1 MASDILG
8 TLFKA
13 MSGLSA
19 FTSGLDN
26 LSNNVANLNTTGYKA
41 NDLFYRELEGNQQF
55 GSSGDDGSFFTNGQ
69 GVAVGG
75 TKIRFVD
82 GELAV
87 TGNDTDLAIDGNGF
101 FIVREGDEEFY
112 TRAGEFV
119 LDDKGF
125 LIDPGTELRVAKI
138 DDKGRIEDTNL
149 RDKLVSPA
157 VVTDKVQLRG
167 TLNESATEGT
177 VYPGNDATDAER
189 VEVEIYDKNGRSY
202 TFFMRFTK
210 QEDSI
215 WRFAL
220 VDNEGNFVAGNQDIE
235 FASNGAPTQDSLSK
249 FVNLDLFDVVEE
261 DKVDNRFDGIERIS
275 IEDTPGDL
283 EELGNIDLAVSKGQF
298 LSRTDSETDRPSFL
312 EEVTAVFDAAGYLI
326 DSETQERIAAVD
338 ASESDG
344 ITDTRIRLE
353 SSGKESSGISLS
365 GTLRA
370 NSPIGEVF
378 PTVAVDGQ
386 GNEFQENPII
396 VQLFDADGIGRDVTV
411 SFVKTVNEPTSVE
424 YELIFNRGEA
434 DEFSASKNLEYT
446 AGVSGQWT
454 LATSDITATYTPAGG
469 GASQTFDVVL
479 DGEDG
484 LASLV
489 VQTNAN
495 SMVAGQ
501 QVAGR
506 AVGLVSAVEILSSG
520 QIVVSYSNGEEV
532 QGPSLAVV
540 DRRFE
545 RLEIDFSAVNTAEFT
560 QSTVIVDD
568 VSGRTTGQLTSFE
581 IQEDGTILLQYSN
594 EDEVEDGRIAM
605 AIFSNVTG
613 LERKGDALFTIADPE
628 QRLLGS
634 GEDGAFG
641 TIIQRS
647 IERSNVELSREFAE
661 IIIVQRGFQAA
672 SQVINA
678 TNEMI
683 EELYNSTRGGN

>member
-55 GSSGDDGSFFTNGQ
+55 GASGDDGSPFTNGQ

-87 TGNDTDLAIDGNGF
+87 TGNDTDLAIEGNGF
-101 FIVREGDEEFY
+101 FIVRDDEEEFY

-149 RDKLVSPA
+149 REKLVSAA
-157 VVTDKVQLRG
+157 VATDKVQLRG
-167 TLNESATEGT
+167 TLNESATAGT
-177 VYPGNDATDAER
+177 VYPGTDATDAER
-189 VEVEIYDKNGRSY
+189 VEVEIYDANGRSY

-220 VDNEGNFVAGNQDIE
+220 VDDEGNFVAGNQEIE
-235 FASNGAPTQDSLSK
+235 FTSNGAPTSDSLSK

-261 DKVDNRFDGIERIS
+261 DNVENRFDGVNKIS

-283 EELGNIDLAVSKGQF
+283 GELGSIDLAVSKGQF
-298 LSRTDSETDRPSFL
+298 VSRTQNETDRPSFL
-312 EEVTAVFDAAGYLI
+312 KEATAVFDDEGYLI
-326 DSETQERIAAVD
+326 DSATQERIAAVD
-338 ASESDG
+338 AAQSDG
-344 ITDTRIRLE
+344 ITDTKIALE
-353 SSGKESSGISLS
+353 SAGKESSAMSLS

-370 NSPIGEVF
+370 NGPVGEVF
-378 PTVAVDGQ
+378 PAVSVDGQ
-386 GNEFQENPII
+386 GNEVQENPIL
-396 VQLFDADGIGRDVTV
+396 VQLFDKDGIPRDVTV
-411 SFVKTVNEPTSVE
+411 SFVKTANEPTRVE
-424 YELIFNRGEA
+424 YELIFNRGQA
-434 DEFSASKNLEYT
+434 DEFSASKTIEYT
-446 AGVSGQWT
+446 AGVSGLWT
-454 LATSDITATYTPAGG
+454 LTTTDVTATYTPDGG
-469 GASQTFDVVL
+469 TSQTFDVVL
-479 DGEDG
+479 KGEDG
-484 LASLV
+484 TASLV
-489 VQTNAN
+489 VQTNAT
-495 SMVAGQ
+495 SMVTGQ

-520 QIVVSYSNGEEV
+520 QIVVSYSNGEESN
-532 QGPSLAVV
+532 GPSLAVV

-545 RLEIDFSAVNTAEFT
+545 RLEIDFSAVNSAEFT